1 MSHYL
6 VDTHNPSFPSARIV
20 DVVEAP
26 AGTSPMN
33 GGGVIRVP
41 DYIQVQDPSD
51 TPDLITK
58 KYAGLLAY
66 YAGFSYITYDDF
78 LDVAGIDLTAPL
90 LRGIFGDRGAV
101 SIFDVG
107 SAGALFSTTSVLSG
121 AAPTQAI
128 ITWET
133 YSVAVSDLAL
143 ARLQRTYTEEPAG
156 DLTCEVSFDN
166 GVNWYTVIDGAVFSI
181 PVIGQGTDFKIR
193 FTNTVGSRRYLGSWA
208 VIY

>member
-6 VDTHNPSFPSARIV
+6 VDIHSPSFPMSRIL

-26 AGTSPMN
+26 MGTSPMN

-41 DYIQVQDPSD
+41 DYIQVQDP
-51 TPDLITK
+51 TNTMDLVAK

-66 YAGFSYITYDDF
+66 YAGFSYVTYDDF
-78 LDVAGIDLTAPL
+78 LDIAGIDLTAPL
-90 LRGIFGDRGAV
+90 LRGIFGERGAV
-101 SIFDVG
+101 SIFEVG
-107 SAGALFSTTSVLSG
+107 SAGALFSTTSMLSG
-121 AAPTQAI
+121 PAPTQAV

-143 ARLQRTYTEEPAG
+143 ARLQRTYTEEPAS

-166 GVNWYTVIDGAVFSI
+166 GVNWYTVSDGAVFNI
-181 PVIGQGTDFKIR
+181 PLIGQGTDFKIR
-193 FTNTVGSRRYLGSWA
+193 FANTAGSRRYVGSWA